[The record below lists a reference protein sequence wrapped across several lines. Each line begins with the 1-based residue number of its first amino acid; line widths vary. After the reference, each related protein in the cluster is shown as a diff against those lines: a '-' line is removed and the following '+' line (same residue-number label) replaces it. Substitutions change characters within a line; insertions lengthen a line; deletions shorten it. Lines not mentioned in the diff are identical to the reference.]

1 VAAWTMPT
9 GSKSFLGVLLSR
21 AKQMF
26 HLLIGVVFLFLTV
39 AGVSV
44 SLKLWQDYQKSPA
57 EGLWG
62 FGMVASF
69 TVLLLIFC
77 LYSFVKARSVR

>member
-1 VAAWTMPT
+1 MPA
-9 GSKSFLGVLLSR
+9 SSNSFLGRMYCR
-21 AKQMF
+21 ARQLF
-26 HLLIGVVFLFLTV
+26 HLLIALLFLFLTL
-39 AGVSV
+39 AGLSV
-44 SLKLWQDYQKSPA
+44 SLKLWQDYQHLPSQ
-57 EGLWG
+57 GVWG

>member
-1 VAAWTMPT
+1 MPT
-9 GSKSFLGVLLSR
+9 NSTSFSGRLFCRVR
-21 AKQMF
+21 QMF
-26 HLLIGVVFLFLTV
+26 HLLVALLFLFLTL

-44 SLKLWQDYQKSPA
+44 SLKLWQEYQKIPSQ
-57 EGLWG
+57 GVWG